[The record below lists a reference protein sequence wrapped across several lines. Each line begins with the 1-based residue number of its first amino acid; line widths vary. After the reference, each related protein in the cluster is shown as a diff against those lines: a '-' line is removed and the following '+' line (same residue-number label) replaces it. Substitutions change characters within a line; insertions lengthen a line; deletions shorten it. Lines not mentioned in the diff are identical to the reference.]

1 MAGERRQVCTSGDGM
16 GKLIIIRGNSGSGK
30 TSLAKLLQKK
40 LGPNTLRVSHD
51 MIRMD
56 LLNVRGREGVER
68 SEPLMTTLLRYG
80 RANSEVTILE
90 GILPARDYS
99 RLFEAALAI
108 FGADIYAYYYDL
120 PFDETLR
127 RHMTKPNR
135 DDFGEAD
142 MRRWWVERDYLKT
155 IPVGGVVNERILGA
169 ELSLDDAVELIMADV
184 AGIM

>member
-1 MAGERRQVCTSGDGM
+1 M

-51 MIRMD
+51 MIRME
-56 LLNVRGREGVER
+56 LLNVCGREGVER
-68 SEPLMTTLLRYG
+68 SEPLMIELLRYG
-80 RANSEVTILE
+80 KANSAVTILE
-90 GILPARDYS
+90 GILPTRDYS
-99 RLFEAALAI
+99 RLFEAALDI

-120 PFDETLR
+120 TFDETLR

-135 DDFGEAD
+135 NDFGEAD

-169 ELSLDDAVELIMADV
+169 ELSLDDAASLIMADV

>member
-1 MAGERRQVCTSGDGM
+1 ME
-16 GKLIIIRGNSGSGK
+16 
-30 TSLAKLLQKK
+30 
-40 LGPNTLRVSHD
+40 
-51 MIRMD
+51 

-68 SEPLMTTLLRYG
+68 SEPLMIELLRYG
-80 RANSEVTILE
+80 KANSAVTILE
-90 GILPARDYS
+90 GILPTCDYS
-99 RLFEAALAI
+99 RLFEAALDI
-108 FGADIYAYYYDL
+108 FGSDIFAYYYDL

-155 IPVGGVVNERILGA
+155 IPVGGVVSERIFGA

-184 AGIM
+184 AGTM

>member
-30 TSLAKLLQKK
+30 TSLSKLLQARF
-40 LGPNTLRVSHD
+40 GSNTLRISHD
-51 MIRMD
+51 MIRME
-56 LLNVRGREGVER
+56 LLNVHGRESVER
-68 SEPLMTTLLRYG
+68 SEPLMIELLRYG
-80 RANSEVTILE
+80 KANSAVTILE
-90 GILPARDYS
+90 GILPTRDYS
-99 RLFEAALAI
+99 HLFESALTI

-184 AGIM
+184 AGTM

>member
-1 MAGERRQVCTSGDGM
+1 M

-51 MIRMD
+51 MIRME
-56 LLNVRGREGVER
+56 LLNVRGREGVLR
-68 SEPLMTTLLRYG
+68 SEPLMIELLRYG
-80 RANSEVTILE
+80 KANSAVTILE
-90 GILPARDYS
+90 GILPTRDYS
-99 RLFEAALAI
+99 CLFEAAMTI

-127 RHMTKPNR
+127 RHITKPNR

-142 MRRWWVERDYLKT
+142 MRRWWVERDFLTDANIGYR
-155 IPVGGVVNERILGA
+155 GVVSERIFGA

-184 AGIM
+184 AGTM

>member
-1 MAGERRQVCTSGDGM
+1 M

-30 TSLAKLLQKK
+30 TSLSKLLQAR

-51 MIRMD
+51 MIRME
-56 LLNVRGREGVER
+56 LLNVRGREGVLR

-80 RANSEVTILE
+80 KANSEVTILE
-90 GILPARDYS
+90 GILPTCDYS
-99 RLFEAALAI
+99 RLFEAALTI

-120 PFDETLR
+120 TFDETLR

-142 MRRWWVERDYLKT
+142 MCRWWVERDFLTDANIGYR
-155 IPVGGVVNERILGA
+155 GVVNERILCA

>member
-1 MAGERRQVCTSGDGM
+1 M

-30 TSLAKLLQKK
+30 TSLSKLLQARF
-40 LGPNTLRVSHD
+40 GPNTLRISHD
-51 MIRMD
+51 MIRME
-56 LLNVRGREGVER
+56 LLNVHGREGVER

-80 RANSEVTILE
+80 KANSAVTILE
-90 GILPARDYS
+90 GILPTRDYS
-99 RLFEAALAI
+99 HLFESALTI

-155 IPVGGVVNERILGA
+155 VSVGGAVNERILGA

-184 AGIM
+184 AGTM

>member
-1 MAGERRQVCTSGDGM
+1 M

-51 MIRMD
+51 MIRME
-56 LLNVRGREGVER
+56 LLNVRGREGVLR
-68 SEPLMTTLLRYG
+68 SEPLMIELLRYG
-80 RANSEVTILE
+80 KANSAVTILE
-90 GILPARDYS
+90 GILPTCDYS
-99 RLFEAALAI
+99 CLFEAAMTI

-127 RHMTKPNR
+127 RHITKPNR

-142 MRRWWVERDYLKT
+142 MRRWWVERDFLTDANIGYR
-155 IPVGGVVNERILGA
+155 GVVSERIFGA

-184 AGIM
+184 AGTM

>member
-1 MAGERRQVCTSGDGM
+1 M
-16 GKLIIIRGNSGSGK
+16 GNLIIIRGNSGSGK
-30 TSLAKLLQKK
+30 TSLSKLLQARF
-40 LGPNTLRVSHD
+40 GSNTLRISHD
-51 MIRMD
+51 MIRME
-56 LLNVRGREGVER
+56 LLNVHGRESVER
-68 SEPLMTTLLRYG
+68 SEPLMIELLRYG
-80 RANSEVTILE
+80 KANSAVTILE
-90 GILPARDYS
+90 GILPTRDYS
-99 RLFEAALAI
+99 HLFESALTI

-184 AGIM
+184 AGTM